1 MIWENSGRVQD
12 DLGTSQCGHRDCSV
26 DRFQAKSQSKRVAK
40 RYAVVQTHSPTATS
54 DGIETQGP
62 RLDKECFYS
71 YHGGFLKKRFW
82 RLLISLFEGKFQEH
96 ATNRFRFSKSV
107 TRLCIV
113 SDFPRVF
120 HSKTKLVRDSW
131 EDCFYSYH
139 ARFLIFWFFRPKS
152 EEFEA
157 PMERRNIVISL
168 IHALLGRFALIWYRN
183 RRFLDRRCFRM
194 CWQVVCYRN
203 TCMLQAILPH
213 TDFL

>member
-1 MIWENSGRVQD
+1 MPGLQR
-12 DLGTSQCGHRDCSV
+12 SQCGHPDCSV

-71 YHGGFLKKRFW
+71 YHGGFLKKMFW

-139 ARFLIFWFFRPKS
+139 ARFLIQALNLPKIWGIRGS
-152 EEFEA
+152 DGKEKHCDFVDSRFVGE
-157 PMERRNIVISL
+157 ICLDL
-168 IHALLGRFALIWYRN
+168 IQKSTIFG
-183 RRFLDRRCFRM
+183 
-194 CWQVVCYRN
+194 
-203 TCMLQAILPH
+203 
-213 TDFL
+213 